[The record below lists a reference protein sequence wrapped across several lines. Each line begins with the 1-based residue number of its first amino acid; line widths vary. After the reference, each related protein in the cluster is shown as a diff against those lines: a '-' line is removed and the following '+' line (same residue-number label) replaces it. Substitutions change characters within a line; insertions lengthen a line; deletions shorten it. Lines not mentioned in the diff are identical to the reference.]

1 MSNEYVTE
9 SLKDAKDHL
18 DSIMNPRA
26 DAAAELAI
34 AERILRSCKS
44 FLHGKNKEEWL
55 KKWDKVEMEEKVER
69 RKAEEEIRKEMKNE
83 YLFHSAMANY
93 ELTTW
98 IKKIEW
104 LIGQLD
110 MMNKTLTS

>member
-1 MSNEYVTE
+1 MPNEFITE
-9 SLKDAKDHL
+9 SIKDAKDHL
-18 DSIMNPRA
+18 NSIMNPRA

-44 FLHGKNKEEWL
+44 FLHGKNKEDWL
-55 KKWDKVEMEEKVER
+55 KKWDKIEMEEKVET
-69 RKAEEEIRKEMKNE
+69 RKAEEEIKKETDND

-93 ELTTW
+93 KLTAW

-104 LIGQLD
+104 LIDQLD